1 MWSNSPSTVCSVGPY
16 LIGVLPSLN
25 CLEVVTIQPS
35 SASVQ
40 LIEFNRESTVP
51 AANSEPRSSSSFSS
65 SFLGQAITTPVY
77 AVTNTVSNLTGSIIS
92 NASSNS
98 ADRIKILKSNYYSV
112 CYVATQSFVWCLI
125 PIKINDQLEQIIRY
139 KNYELGLNLI
149 STQLNFSQKNECP
162 FSKSWPPPSPLS
174 SAKNNTP
181 SKSSNI
187 LAPFFSY
194 SPLESELNETIQR
207 RIKNL
212 HALDLFCKKRFEES
226 LHLFQLMK
234 TDPSH
239 IIAFLPGLLPDTYR
253 SKLKF
258 DEYYPILDAKELEEA
273 INKLIDYLQFKRNE
287 FLKDAT
293 RQPADDTTFQ
303 LIPLMEGKPV
313 IKTRQKILIIIDT
326 TLLKCYLK
334 TKENLVPFFLRRE
347 QNFLDFG
354 ESERLLLQH
363 SKMNE
368 LTILYEKK
376 EEHEKALNLLLSESK
391 KTSSTLHGMKHMV
404 EYLKKI
410 GNKRIDLIF
419 KYAKN
424 VIEADFNWG
433 IKIFMGDCERVDEKL
448 IKLVEKKQ
456 KSLIMKRK
464 SLSSIKSV
472 IGHNADDLN
481 GTTALSTLLNINNKN
496 LKDNDDDKSK
506 NSIGKLF

>member
-1 MWSNSPSTVCSVGPY
+1 
-16 LIGVLPSLN
+16 
-25 CLEVVTIQPS
+25 
-35 SASVQ
+35 
-40 LIEFNRESTVP
+40 
-51 AANSEPRSSSSFSS
+51 
-65 SFLGQAITTPVY
+65 
-77 AVTNTVSNLTGSIIS
+77 
-92 NASSNS
+92 
-98 ADRIKILKSNYYSV
+98 
-112 CYVATQSFVWCLI
+112 
-125 PIKINDQLEQIIRY
+125 
-139 KNYELGLNLI
+139 
-149 STQLNFSQKNECP
+149 
-162 FSKSWPPPSPLS
+162 
-174 SAKNNTP
+174 
-181 SKSSNI
+181 
-187 LAPFFSY
+187 
-194 SPLESELNETIQR
+194 
-207 RIKNL
+207 
-212 HALDLFCKKRFEES
+212 
-226 LHLFQLMK
+226 MK

-456 KSLIMKRK
+456 KNLIMKRK